1 MPAIICSNCRKLISE
16 EEPKC
21 PYCGFSKKLQRAPLV
36 ESAMFKEGGAA
47 VKALVG
53 ISIFLYVGSILIR
66 PEAALS
72 MKNGIFG
79 IGSPDA
85 KALYLLGMTGGAP
98 WACGYYWTLLTANF
112 LHGSLLHI
120 YFNMSWLRNL
130 GFLTVTFLGPARFT
144 LIYMITGIGGFLASN
159 MVHNSPTIGASCS
172 LFGLMGVLITFSRRR
187 GGVQGYRLNRQ
198 IWAWVI
204 IGLVFGFVVPEV
216 NNTGHV
222 GGFVTGLAMGYFLPA
237 HEGKRESAW
246 ERMAAL
252 ALLALTAA
260 GLCISVWTMWD
271 MQFNQPLCL

>member
-1 MPAIICSNCRKLISE
+1 MPAIICSNCRKLIST

-21 PYCGFSKKLQRAPLV
+21 PHCGFSQQLQNAPLIR
-36 ESAMFKEGGAA
+36 SPIFNDGGAA
-47 VKALVG
+47 VKFIIG
-53 ISIFLYVGSILIR
+53 ISVFLYIGSVLLR

-72 MKNGIFG
+72 MEAGIFG

-98 WACGYYWTLLTANF
+98 WACGFYWTLLTANF

-130 GFLTVTFLGPARFT
+130 GLITVAFLGPARFT
-144 LIYMITGIGGFLASN
+144 LIYMVTGAAGFLASN
-159 MVHNSPTIGASCS
+159 LFHNSPTVGASCS

-198 IWAWVI
+198 IWAWVL

-216 NNTGHV
+216 NNTGHI
-222 GGFVTGLAMGYFLPA
+222 GGFVAGLAMGYLLPA

-246 ERMAAL
+246 ERLAAL
-252 ALLALTAA
+252 GLLALTLM
-260 GLCISVWTMWD
+260 GFCISVWRMWD
-271 MQFNQPLCL
+271 MQFNQPLCF